1 MRLMVEGALAGLA
14 LLVLSAAPAS
24 ALWLTDKAADFEMSF
39 EVNDPQTHELAFFC
53 APGGVRGAYLAV
65 KVPAGT
71 QPPPVT
77 TITFQSPNTDTM
89 TSPARVTREVNGW
102 MYVYF
107 NEAKEQINTMT
118 LAAERA
124 NPTINISMALAD
136 GRAVGPIA
144 FSAVGSDRALDRFVD
159 RCRDRFGR

>member
-14 LLVLSAAPAS
+14 LLILFAAPAY
-24 ALWLTDKAADFEMSF
+24 AVWLNDTAVDFEMSF

-53 APGGVRGAYLAV
+53 APGGVRGAYLGV

-71 QPPPVT
+71 QPPPVS
-77 TITFQSPNTDTM
+77 TITFQSPNTETL

-107 NEAKEQINTMT
+107 NEGKAEISALT

-124 NPTINISMALAD
+124 NPTISISMALAD
-136 GRAVGPIA
+136 GRSVGPIM
-144 FSAVGSDRALDRFVD
+144 FSAVGSDRSLDRLVD